1 MTFLIE
7 RLVLLDRHLGHLRT
21 LRPRVRDA
29 KQLEGDLS
37 LQNDVLHSLQAICQ
51 LVIDIAGE
59 LSTRRGLKFEDY
71 TGAVRNLSAYPEF
84 PPDVVTELARLPSFR
99 NVLIRQY
106 LEFDLSRA
114 VEALGRLDIVERFMQ
129 IVRRIDS
136 RS

>member
-29 KQLEGDLS
+29 KQLALDLS
-37 LQNDVLHSLQAICQ
+37 LQNDVLHSLQAACQ

-59 LSTRRGLKFEDY
+59 LSARRGLKFEDY
-71 TGAVRNLSAYPEF
+71 TAAVRNLSAYPEF
-84 PPDVVTELARLPSFR
+84 PADVVTELARLPSFR
-99 NVLIRQY
+99 NVLIHQY
-106 LEFDLSRA
+106 LEFDLNRA
-114 VEALGRLDIVERFMQ
+114 VEALGRLDDVERFMQ
-129 IVRRIDS
+129 IVRGIDS

>member
-7 RLVLLDRHLGHLRT
+7 RLVLLERHLGHQRT

-29 KQLEGDLS
+29 KQLAGDLS
-37 LQNDVLHSLQAICQ
+37 LQNDVLHSLQAACQ

-59 LSTRRGLKFEDY
+59 LSARRGLKFEDY
-71 TGAVRNLSAYPEF
+71 TAAVRNLSAYPEF
-84 PPDVVTELARLPSFR
+84 PADVVTELARLPSFR
-99 NVLIRQY
+99 NVLIHQY

-114 VEALGRLDIVERFMQ
+114 VDALGQLDVVERFMR
-129 IVRRIDS
+129 IVRDLDA